1 MLMISKTTR
10 NTINSAITQELNQA
24 HKAHGRRF
32 ATPHEGYGVL
42 MEEIWEARL
51 HTTAIDGLSEQLI
64 GLLHSVETHPEAY
77 SKQLGR
83 IKEQAVAA
91 IEELCQVAAM
101 CEKGMRSI
109 QGGHND
115 ER

>member
-1 MLMISKTTR
+1 MISKTTR
-10 NTINSAITQELNQA
+10 NMINSAITQELNQA
-24 HKAHGRRF
+24 HKVHGRRF

-42 MEEIWEARL
+42 MEEIWEVRL
-51 HTTAIDGLSEQLI
+51 HTTAIDSLAGQLI

-91 IEELCQVAAM
+91 MEELCQVAAM

>member
-1 MLMISKTTR
+1 MISKTTQ
-10 NTINSAITQELNQA
+10 NTINSAITMELNQA
-24 HKAHGRRF
+24 HKDHGRRF
-32 ATPHEGYGVL
+32 STPHEGYGVL

-51 HTTAIDGLSEQLI
+51 HTNAIDGLSGALI

-91 IEELCQVAAM
+91 MEELCQVAAM

>member
-1 MLMISKTTR
+1 MISKTTR
-10 NTINSAITQELNQA
+10 NTINSAITMELNQA
-24 HKAHGRRF
+24 HKAHGRKF

-51 HTTAIDGLSEQLI
+51 HTTAIDNLSEQLI
-64 GLLHSVETHPEAY
+64 GLLHSVEIHPEAY

-91 IEELCQVAAM
+91 IEEMCQVAAM
-101 CEKGMRSI
+101 CEKGIRSI

>member
-1 MLMISKTTR
+1 MISKTTR
-10 NTINSAITQELNQA
+10 NTIDSAITMELDQA
-24 HKAHGRRF
+24 HEAHGQKF

-51 HTTAIDGLSEQLI
+51 HTTAIDGLVGQLI

-101 CEKGMRSI
+101 CEKGMQSI
-109 QGGHND
+109 QGGHNN

>member
-1 MLMISKTTR
+1 MISKTTR
-10 NTINSAITQELNQA
+10 NTINSAITVELNQA

-32 ATPHEGYGVL
+32 STPHEGYGVL

-51 HTTAIDGLSEQLI
+51 HTTAIDNLSGQLI
-64 GLLHSVETHPEAY
+64 AMLHSVETHPEAY

-91 IEELCQVAAM
+91 MEELCQVAAM
-101 CEKGMRSI
+101 CEKGMQSI
-109 QGGHND
+109 RQDGK
-115 ER
+115 E

>member
-1 MLMISKTTR
+1 MISKTTQ

-51 HTTAIDGLSEQLI
+51 HTTAIDGLSGALS
-64 GLLHSVETHPEAY
+64 GLLLSGVTHPEAY

-109 QGGHND
+109 QEGCAS